1 MAFILAIY
9 LVIRVNVFLAV
20 ISLTLLSLVLVVKI
34 SFILPLH
41 VELLLLNA
49 QNLVIFLVHVVMF
62 LTIISATSVHVLLV
76 SFSLTECVKEVMVMS
91 RVFLATV
98 RKSSA
103 IGFVVRLFLV
113 VISVSELATSLHAL
127 MRMNA

>member
-9 LVIRVNVFLAV
+9 LVIRVSVFLAV

-49 QNLVIFLVHVVMF
+49 QSLVVFLVHVVMF
-62 LTIISATSVHVLLV
+62 PTIISVTSVHVLLV

-91 RVFLATV
+91 RVFLAIV